1 MAKNNFLTN
10 EPLILKI
17 FYWIGIICFIIYLF
31 KLPIFN
37 NRLDKLF
44 AIVGYGGLFLFFIRS
59 FIYNRKNRI
68 D

>member
-17 FYWIGIICFIIYLF
+17 FYWIGIICFIIHLF